1 MNLKTRFAEGKTTH
15 RIVLK
20 RRSSHTGREN
30 PRTRVPLV
38 HKRLLPVRQTGPSIC
53 FGMRHKFFNINMTF
67 VPTGSRIQDLKSAST
82 PSDHCS

>member
-38 HKRLLPVRQTGPSIC
+38 HKRLLPVR
-53 FGMRHKFFNINMTF
+53 
-67 VPTGSRIQDLKSAST
+67 
-82 PSDHCS
+82 